1 MFDSSSFAK
10 GYAIVA
16 MTIVALIVVGIIIRD
31 IRNARIKSYIEKNGI
46 HTHAEIVNIEI
57 HTGKIS
63 DYTNIKLHYR
73 FNDYNG
79 RNVAG
84 VGNAV
89 IFTSDLAQYQPG
101 KTFGIIYDKDDPSR
115 VVLKIENA
123 SLKRRK

>member
-10 GYAIVA
+10 GYAIIA
-16 MTIVALIVVGIIIRD
+16 MAIVALIVVGIIIRD
-31 IRNARIKSYIEKNGI
+31 IRNARMRSDIERNGI
-46 HTHAEIVNIEI
+46 HTQAEIVNVEV

-63 DYTNIKLHYR
+63 NYTNIKLHYR
-73 FNDYNG
+73 FEDYNG
-79 RNVAG
+79 RNVTG

-101 KTFGIIYDKDDPSR
+101 NVFGIIYNKDDPSR

-123 SLKRRK
+123 SLIRRK